1 MEVVGYFS
9 PAFLSVLS
17 ILYKFMF
24 DYICFLLTLCENFFG
39 YKAKT
44 AVFQMVPWGWLQKAS
59 QW

>member
-44 AVFQMVPWGWLQKAS
+44 TVFQMVP
-59 QW
+59 